1 MPQPRN
7 RNRLW
12 GFAQLL
18 GNKGEVLNSR
28 PDKNAKLRLAP
39 ARSLPDP
46 ALCVLG
52 EVAFQRIV
60 SLEKKRTERS
70 GKPCLLMLLDA
81 GDGILLQ
88 RKRDLLGK
96 VVAALVSF
104 TRETDVTGWY
114 KQDRIAGVMF
124 TEVNPDGLE
133 LILKTMLGRLKETL
147 ATELSSQQLTQINIS
162 FRLFP
167 EIESGPP
174 ERPGSRLYHLSSS
187 PSAPRRDTP
196 PVS

>member
-1 MPQPRN
+1 
-7 RNRLW
+7 
-12 GFAQLL
+12 
-18 GNKGEVLNSR
+18 LNSR

-39 ARSLPDP
+39 ARPLPDP
-46 ALCVLG
+46 ALSVLG
-52 EVAFQRIV
+52 EAAFQRML

-70 GKPCLLMLLDA
+70 GKPCLLMLIDA

-88 RKRDLLGK
+88 RKRSLLGK
-96 VVAALVSF
+96 IVAALVSF

-124 TEVNPDGLE
+124 TEINPDGLE
-133 LILKTMLGRLKETL
+133 LILKTMLGRLKEIL
-147 ATELSSQQLTQINIS
+147 ATELNSEELTHINIS

-167 EIESGPP
+167 EIENGPQ

-187 PSAPRRDTP
+187 SASRRDRP